1 MAPTKYTRFNAL
13 WLQDN
18 EFKNWLIKDE
28 TSDKSA
34 RCKLCLCSFELSN
47 MGRRAVESHARSKK
61 HMSRAQ
67 GGREASTFKAWLQ
80 QPKPSSSAG
89 ESAHQHST
97 SDSPDV
103 QCCDASSPSTSATRT
118 SVSSSLTSY
127 LEKEETSKAEI
138 LWTLHL
144 VRSHQSFNSSDNMS
158 SLFSAMFHDSA
169 IAKQFTCNRTKCG
182 YLAIHGLA
190 PYFENSP

>member
-1 MAPTKYTRFNAL
+1 
-13 WLQDN
+13 
-18 EFKNWLIKDE
+18 
-28 TSDKSA
+28 
-34 RCKLCLCSFELSN
+34 

-190 PYFENSP
+190 PYFENSLHKKLKEIPTYSVI